1 MFYNW
6 HKLTL
11 ATEQH
16 FFSVGWKKFLH
27 NTCLDIFS
35 VKVCGFWQ
43 IENLSCTTHAEGIRV
58 GNNIICTIASYFVD
72 MSHCITTT
80 STTDMLNTTEVKFKP
95 RHEKTK
101 QKQFQSIC
109 WQWITEDVTLR
120 NNKERDFKFHY
131 KFKKKYIWLFFF
143 FKAILWSKSKNRQN
157 SSLVL
162 LVNSIYYT
170 WCDNTQSLK
179 CFHKKSEISHKL
191 K

>member
-1 MFYNW
+1 VDFG
-6 HKLTL
+6 KLKTF
-11 ATEQH
+11 T
-16 FFSVGWKKFLH
+16 
-27 NTCLDIFS
+27 
-35 VKVCGFWQ
+35 
-43 IENLSCTTHAEGIRV
+43 CTTHAEGIRV

-72 MSHCITTT
+72 MGHCITTT
-80 STTDMLNTTEVKFKP
+80 STTDMLSTTEVKFKP
-95 RHEKTK
+95 WHEKTK
-101 QKQFQSIC
+101 QKQFQLIC
-109 WQWITEDVTLR
+109 WQWITALSSMSLLETIK
-120 NNKERDFKFHY
+120 KEILNSITNLKI
-131 KFKKKYIWLFFF
+131 YIFDCFF